1 MMRKMKHV
9 TVAFISFC
17 LFAVSAQ
24 AQSWQDIL
32 KSETVQKV
40 VSAVTDGQSVT
51 ATSLQGT
58 WTYVDPAV
66 QLGSDNTLKQIAGAA
81 ATTELEKKLKEQC
94 TKVGIV
100 EGVFNYTFNADST
113 FTSALKRGSLKGTYS
128 VNEADKTIA
137 FTYTAGTSNRAIY
150 TLTASTVLAGDNLTL
165 LFNAD
170 KLLTFLTKV
179 ASLTSNST
187 LQSLS
192 QLAEQYDGLMLGFDL
207 KK

>member
-1 MMRKMKHV
+1 MKK
-9 TVAFISFC
+9 FIHMTMTFVVLWLCAASM
-17 LFAVSAQ
+17 Q
-24 AQSWQDIL
+24 AQSLKDIFNW
-32 KSETVQKV
+32 ETVQKV
-40 VSAVTDGQSVT
+40 VSSVTGGQSVT
-51 ATSLQGT
+51 AASLQGT

-94 TKVGIV
+94 AKVGIV

-113 FTSALKRGSLKGTYS
+113 FTSALKKGSLKGTYS
-128 VNEADKTIA
+128 VNEADKSIT
-137 FTYTAGTSNRAIY
+137 FTYTAGQSNRAIY
-150 TLTASTVLAGDNLTL
+150 SLTASTVLAGDNLTL

-170 KLLTFLTKV
+170 KLLAFLTKV
-179 ASLTSNST
+179 ASLSSNAT

-192 QLAEQYDGLMLGFDL
+192 NLANQYDGMKLGFDL

>member
-1 MMRKMKHV
+1 MTMTFVVLWLCAASM
-9 TVAFISFC
+9 
-17 LFAVSAQ
+17 Q
-24 AQSWQDIL
+24 AQSLKDIFNW
-32 KSETVQKV
+32 ETVQKV
-40 VSAVTDGQSVT
+40 VSSVTGGKSVT
-51 ATSLQGT
+51 AASLQGT

-94 TKVGIV
+94 AKVGIV

-113 FTSALKRGSLKGTYS
+113 FTSALKKGSLKGTYS
-128 VNEADKTIA
+128 VNEADKSIT
-137 FTYTAGTSNRAIY
+137 FTYTAGQSNRAIY
-150 TLTASTVLAGDNLTL
+150 SLTASTVLAGDNLTL

-170 KLLTFLTKV
+170 KLLAFLTKV
-179 ASLTSNST
+179 ASLSSNAT

-192 QLAEQYDGLMLGFDL
+192 NLANQYDGMKLGFDL

>member
-1 MMRKMKHV
+1 M
-9 TVAFISFC
+9 TFIGLWLC
-17 LFAVSAQ
+17 ATSAQ
-24 AQSWQDIL
+24 AQSWKDIL

-40 VSAVTDGQSVT
+40 VSSVTGGQSVT
-51 ATSLQGT
+51 VASLQGT

-66 QLGSDNTLKQIAGAA
+66 QLGSDNTLKQIAGSA

-94 TKVGIV
+94 AKVGIV
-100 EGVFNYTFNADST
+100 EGVFNYTFHEDST
-113 FTSALKRGSLKGTYS
+113 FTSALKKGSLKGTYS

-137 FTYTAGTSNRAIY
+137 FTYTAGTSDRAIY

-179 ASLTSNST
+179 ASLTSNSAF
-187 LQSLS
+187 QSLS

>member
-1 MMRKMKHV
+1 MRKMFSV
-9 TVAFISFC
+9 TMALVGLWLCAAS
-17 LFAVSAQ
+17 VQ
-24 AQSWQDIL
+24 AQSLKDIFN
-32 KSETVQKV
+32 SETVQKV
-40 VSAVTDGQSVT
+40 VSSVTGGQSVT

-94 TKVGIV
+94 AKVGIV

-113 FTSALKRGSLKGTYS
+113 FTSALKKGSLKGTYS
-128 VNEADKTIA
+128 VNEADKTIS
-137 FTYTAGTSNRAIY
+137 FTYTAGTSNHAIY

-170 KLLTFLTKV
+170 KLLSFLTKV
-179 ASLTSNST
+179 ASLSSNAS
-187 LQSLS
+187 LQSIS
-192 QLAEQYDGLMLGFDL
+192 SLANQYDGMKLGFDL

>member
-1 MMRKMKHV
+1 M
-9 TVAFISFC
+9 TFIGLWLC
-17 LFAVSAQ
+17 ATSAQ
-24 AQSWQDIL
+24 AQSWKDIL

-40 VSAVTDGQSVT
+40 VSSVTGGQSVT
-51 ATSLQGT
+51 VASLQGT

-66 QLGSDNTLKQIAGAA
+66 QLGSDNTLKQIAGSA

-94 TKVGIV
+94 AKVGIV
-100 EGVFNYTFNADST
+100 EGVFNYTFHEDST
-113 FTSALKRGSLKGTYS
+113 FTSALKKGSLKGTYS

-137 FTYTAGTSNRAIY
+137 FTYTAGTSDRAIY

-170 KLLTFLTKV
+170 KLLIFLTKV

-187 LQSLS
+187 FQSLS

>member
-1 MMRKMKHV
+1 M
-9 TVAFISFC
+9 TFIGLWLC
-17 LFAVSAQ
+17 ATSAQ
-24 AQSWQDIL
+24 AQSWKDIL

-40 VSAVTDGQSVT
+40 VSSVTGGQSVT
-51 ATSLQGT
+51 VASLQGT

-66 QLGSDNTLKQIAGAA
+66 QLGSDNTLKQIAGSA
-81 ATTELEKKLKEQC
+81 ATTELEEKLKEQC
-94 TKVGIV
+94 AKVGIV
-100 EGVFNYTFNADST
+100 EGVFNYTFHEDST
-113 FTSALKRGSLKGTYS
+113 FTSALKKGSLKGTYS

-137 FTYTAGTSNRAIY
+137 FTYTAGTSDRAIY

-187 LQSLS
+187 FQSLS

>member
-1 MMRKMKHV
+1 M
-9 TVAFISFC
+9 TFIGLWLC
-17 LFAVSAQ
+17 ATSAQ
-24 AQSWQDIL
+24 AQSWKDIL

-40 VSAVTDGQSVT
+40 VSSVTGGQSVT
-51 ATSLQGT
+51 VASLQGT

-66 QLGSDNTLKQIAGAA
+66 QLGSDNTLKQIAGSA

-94 TKVGIV
+94 AKVGIV
-100 EGVFNYTFNADST
+100 EGVFNYTFHEDST
-113 FTSALKRGSLKGTYS
+113 FTSALKKGSLKGTYS

-137 FTYTAGTSNRAIY
+137 FTYTAGTSDRAIY

-179 ASLTSNST
+179 ASLTSNSMF
-187 LQSLS
+187 QSLS

>member
-1 MMRKMKHV
+1 M
-9 TVAFISFC
+9 TFIGLWLC
-17 LFAVSAQ
+17 ATSAQ
-24 AQSWQDIL
+24 AQSWKDIL

-40 VSAVTDGQSVT
+40 VSSVTGGQSVT
-51 ATSLQGT
+51 VASLQGT

-66 QLGSDNTLKQIAGAA
+66 QLGSDNTLKQIAGSA

-94 TKVGIV
+94 AKVGIV
-100 EGVFNYTFNADST
+100 EGVFNYTFHEDST
-113 FTSALKRGSLKGTYS
+113 FTSALKKGSLKGTYS

-137 FTYTAGTSNRAIY
+137 FTYTAGTSDRAIY
-150 TLTASTVLAGDNLTL
+150 TLIASTVLAGDNLTL

-187 LQSLS
+187 FQSLS

>member
-1 MMRKMKHV
+1 M
-9 TVAFISFC
+9 TFIGLWLC
-17 LFAVSAQ
+17 ATSAQ
-24 AQSWQDIL
+24 AQSWKDIL

-40 VSAVTDGQSVT
+40 VSSVTGGQSVT
-51 ATSLQGT
+51 VASLQGT

-66 QLGSDNTLKQIAGAA
+66 QLGSDNTLKQIAGSA

-94 TKVGIV
+94 AKVGIV
-100 EGVFNYTFNADST
+100 EGVFNYTFHEDST
-113 FTSALKRGSLKGTYS
+113 FTSALKKGSLKGTYS

-137 FTYTAGTSNRAIY
+137 FTYTAGTSDRAIY
-150 TLTASTVLAGDNLTL
+150 TLNASTVLAGDNLTL

-187 LQSLS
+187 FQSLS

>member
-1 MMRKMKHV
+1 MKKIIHYLTAFAGLWLCTV
-9 TVAFISFC
+9 T
-17 LFAVSAQ
+17 AQ
-24 AQSWQDIL
+24 AQSLKDIL
-32 KSETVQKV
+32 NSETVQKV
-40 VSAVTDGQSVT
+40 VSSVTGGQSVT
-51 ATSLQGT
+51 VSNLQGT

-81 ATTELEKKLKEQC
+81 ATTELEKNLKEQC
-94 TKVGIV
+94 AKVGIV

-113 FTSALKRGSLKGTYS
+113 FTSALKKGSLKGTYS
-128 VNEADKTIA
+128 VNEADKTIT
-137 FTYTAGTSNRAIY
+137 FTYTAGTSNRTIY
-150 TLTASTVLAGDNLTL
+150 ALTASTVLAGDNLTL

-179 ASLTSNST
+179 TSLSGNNT

-192 QLAEQYDGLMLGFDL
+192 QLANQYDGLMLGFDL

>member
-1 MMRKMKHV
+1 M
-9 TVAFISFC
+9 TFIGLWLC
-17 LFAVSAQ
+17 ATSAQ
-24 AQSWQDIL
+24 AQSWKDIL

-40 VSAVTDGQSVT
+40 VSSVTGGQSVT
-51 ATSLQGT
+51 VASLQGT

-66 QLGSDNTLKQIAGAA
+66 QLGSDNTLKQIAGSA

-94 TKVGIV
+94 AKVGIV
-100 EGVFNYTFNADST
+100 EGVFNYTFHEDST
-113 FTSALKRGSLKGTYS
+113 FTSALKNGSLKGTYS

-137 FTYTAGTSNRAIY
+137 FTYTAGTSDRAIY

-187 LQSLS
+187 FQSLS

>member
-1 MMRKMKHV
+1 M
-9 TVAFISFC
+9 TIIGLWLCAT
-17 LFAVSAQ
+17 SAQ
-24 AQSWQDIL
+24 AQSWKDIL

-40 VSAVTDGQSVT
+40 VSSVTGGQSVT
-51 ATSLQGT
+51 VASLQGT

-66 QLGSDNTLKQIAGAA
+66 QLGSDNTLKQIAGSA

-94 TKVGIV
+94 AKVGIV
-100 EGVFNYTFNADST
+100 EGVFNYTFHEDST
-113 FTSALKRGSLKGTYS
+113 FTSALKKGSLKGTYS

-137 FTYTAGTSNRAIY
+137 FTYTAGTSDRAIY

-187 LQSLS
+187 FQSLS

>member
-1 MMRKMKHV
+1 M
-9 TVAFISFC
+9 TFIGLWLC
-17 LFAVSAQ
+17 ATSAQ
-24 AQSWQDIL
+24 AQSWKDIL

-40 VSAVTDGQSVT
+40 VSSVTGGQSVT
-51 ATSLQGT
+51 VASLQGT

-66 QLGSDNTLKQIAGAA
+66 QLGSDNTLKQIAGSA

-94 TKVGIV
+94 AKVGIV
-100 EGVFNYTFNADST
+100 EGVFSYTFHEDST
-113 FTSALKRGSLKGTYS
+113 FTSALKKGSLKGTYS

-137 FTYTAGTSNRAIY
+137 FTYTAGTSDRAIY
-150 TLTASTVLAGDNLTL
+150 TLIASTVLAGDNLTL

-187 LQSLS
+187 FQSLS

>member
-1 MMRKMKHV
+1 M
-9 TVAFISFC
+9 TFIGLWLC
-17 LFAVSAQ
+17 ATSAQ
-24 AQSWQDIL
+24 AQSWKDIL

-40 VSAVTDGQSVT
+40 VSSVTGGQSVT
-51 ATSLQGT
+51 VASLQGT

-66 QLGSDNTLKQIAGAA
+66 QLGSDNTLKQIAGSA

-94 TKVGIV
+94 AKVGIV
-100 EGVFNYTFNADST
+100 EGVFNYTFHEDST
-113 FTSALKRGSLKGTYS
+113 FTSALKKGSLKGTYS

-137 FTYTAGTSNRAIY
+137 FTYTAGTSDRAIY

-187 LQSLS
+187 FQSLS
-192 QLAEQYDGLMLGFDL
+192 LLAEQYDGLMLGFYL